1 MVFRKREKRGRMM
14 FKKILKS
21 YDYTVVIAIVLL
33 SLFGLIMVYS
43 ASMATAVQR
52 WWFIVTA
59 MSKFSKPELFLPLLN
74 D

>member
-1 MVFRKREKRGRMM
+1 MVFRKRGKRGRMM

-52 WWFIVTA
+52 YGVSSDYFYQ
-59 MSKFSKPELFLPLLN
+59 KQKLFLVISRES
-74 D
+74 